1 MDNQDEE
8 LRNDKLLDAIAV
20 FREEQNE
27 VTEHNFIQAL
37 IDAVFIAPVNF
48 SEPPIIKEDG
58 DGIEI
63 PENAQMQL
71 VTFELENGNGVFP
84 IFTDLDAYNAH
95 PIEADLPVYPWGM
108 SLSDYLPILQDD
120 NAQSIEGLA
129 LNPFTNG
136 MPITRDNIM
145 YIAQQVAESVQEDDN
160 AAENAG
166 DSEMEISSAEEII
179 PTPLRY
185 ELIGIADDAMGVIE
199 SMYLLWLTNNDAQTS
214 NYLLV
219 VDGPNREDVQALYQ
233 KFATTFEEKSGEEGS
248 AVDIVFADDFQVDL
262 SEFDS
267 LYNRTLD

>member
-1 MDNQDEE
+1 MDNDEE

-48 SEPPIIKEDG
+48 SEPPIVKDDG
-58 DGIEI
+58 GVEI
-63 PENAQMQL
+63 PDNAQMQL

-84 IFTDLDAYNAH
+84 VFTDLEAYNAQT
-95 PIEADLPVYPWGM
+95 IEADLPVYPWAM
-108 SLSDYLPILQDD
+108 ALSDYLPILQDD
-120 NAQSIEGLA
+120 DTQNIEGLA

-136 MPITRDNIM
+136 MPITRDNIA
-145 YIAQQVAESVQEDDN
+145 YIAQQIAEQQQADEHDK
-160 AAENAG
+160 AG
-166 DSEMEISSAEEII
+166 DNEMEITSAEELI

-185 ELIGIADDAMGVIE
+185 ELIGIADDAMGTIE
-199 SMYLLWLTNNDAQTS
+199 SMYLLWLTNNDANTS

-219 VDGPNREDVQALYQ
+219 VDGPDRDAVQALYQ
-233 KFATTFEEKSGEEGS
+233 QIATAFEEKAGDEGS
-248 AVDIVFADDFQVDL
+248 AVDIVYASDFQVDL

>member
-1 MDNQDEE
+1 MDNDEE

-48 SEPPIIKEDG
+48 SEPPIVKDDG
-58 DGIEI
+58 GVEI
-63 PENAQMQL
+63 PDNAQMQL

-84 IFTDLDAYNAH
+84 VFTDLEAYNTQT
-95 PIEADLPVYPWGM
+95 IEADLPVYPWAM
-108 SLSDYLPILQDD
+108 ALSDYLPILQDD
-120 NAQSIEGLA
+120 DTQNIEGLA

-136 MPITRDNIM
+136 MPITRDNIA
-145 YIAQQVAESVQEDDN
+145 YIAQQIAEQQQADEHD
-160 AAENAG
+160 EAG
-166 DSEMEISSAEEII
+166 DNEMEITSAEELI

-185 ELIGIADDAMGVIE
+185 ELIGIADDAMGTIE
-199 SMYLLWLTNNDAQTS
+199 SMYLLWLTNNDANTS

-219 VDGPNREDVQALYQ
+219 VDGPDRDAVQALYQ
-233 KFATTFEEKSGEEGS
+233 QIATAFEEKAGDEGS
-248 AVDIVFADDFQVDL
+248 AVDIVYASDFQVDL

-267 LYNRTLD
+267 LYNRTLG

>member
-1 MDNQDEE
+1 MDNDEE

-48 SEPPIIKEDG
+48 SEPPIVKDDG
-58 DGIEI
+58 GVEI
-63 PENAQMQL
+63 PDNAQMQL

-84 IFTDLDAYNAH
+84 VFTDLEAYNTQT
-95 PIEADLPVYPWGM
+95 IEADLPVYPWAM
-108 SLSDYLPILQDD
+108 ALSDYLPILQDD
-120 NAQSIEGLA
+120 DTQNIEGLA

-136 MPITRDNIM
+136 MPITRDNIA
-145 YIAQQVAESVQEDDN
+145 YIAQQIAEQQQADEHD
-160 AAENAG
+160 EAG
-166 DSEMEISSAEEII
+166 DNEMEITSAEELI

-185 ELIGIADDAMGVIE
+185 ELIGIADDAMGTIE
-199 SMYLLWLTNNDAQTS
+199 SMYLLWLTNNDANTS

-219 VDGPNREDVQALYQ
+219 VDGPDRDAVQALYQ
-233 KFATTFEEKSGEEGS
+233 QIATAFEEKAGDEGS
-248 AVDIVFADDFQVDL
+248 AVDIVYASDFQVDL

-267 LYNRTLD
+267 LYNRTVG

>member
-1 MDNQDEE
+1 MDNDEE

-48 SEPPIIKEDG
+48 SEPPIVKDDG
-58 DGIEI
+58 GVEI
-63 PENAQMQL
+63 PDNAQMQL

-84 IFTDLDAYNAH
+84 VFTDLEAYNTQT
-95 PIEADLPVYPWGM
+95 IEADLPVYPWAM
-108 SLSDYLPILQDD
+108 ALSDYLPILQDD
-120 NAQSIEGLA
+120 DTQNIEGLA

-136 MPITRDNIM
+136 MPITRDNIA
-145 YIAQQVAESVQEDDN
+145 YIAQQIAEQQQADD
-160 AAENAG
+160 EAG
-166 DSEMEISSAEEII
+166 DNEMEITSAEELI

-185 ELIGIADDAMGVIE
+185 ELIGIADDAMGTIE
-199 SMYLLWLTNNDAQTS
+199 SMYLLWLTNNDANTS

-219 VDGPNREDVQALYQ
+219 VDGPDRDAVQALYQ
-233 KFATTFEEKSGEEGS
+233 QIATAFEEKAGDEGS
-248 AVDIVFADDFQVDL
+248 AVDIVYASDFQVDL

-267 LYNRTLD
+267 LYNRTVG

>member
-1 MDNQDEE
+1 MDNDEE

-48 SEPPIIKEDG
+48 SEPPIVKDDG
-58 DGIEI
+58 GVEI
-63 PENAQMQL
+63 PDNAQMQL

-84 IFTDLDAYNAH
+84 VFTDLEAYNTQT
-95 PIEADLPVYPWGM
+95 IEADLPVYPWAM
-108 SLSDYLPILQDD
+108 ALSDYLPILQDD
-120 NAQSIEGLA
+120 DTQNIEGLA

-136 MPITRDNIM
+136 MPITRDNIA
-145 YIAQQVAESVQEDDN
+145 YIAQQIAEQQQADEHD
-160 AAENAG
+160 EAG
-166 DSEMEISSAEEII
+166 DNEMEITSAEELI

-185 ELIGIADDAMGVIE
+185 ELIGIADDAMGTIE
-199 SMYLLWLTNNDAQTS
+199 SMYLLWLTNNDANTS

-219 VDGPNREDVQALYQ
+219 VDGPDRDAVQALYQ
-233 KFATTFEEKSGEEGS
+233 QIATAFEEKAGDEGS
-248 AVDIVFADDFQVDL
+248 AVDIVYASDFQVDL

>member
-1 MDNQDEE
+1 MDNDEE

-48 SEPPIIKEDG
+48 SEPPIVKDDG
-58 DGIEI
+58 GVEI
-63 PENAQMQL
+63 PDNAQMQL

-84 IFTDLDAYNAH
+84 VFTDLEAYNAQT
-95 PIEADLPVYPWGM
+95 IEADLPVYPWAM
-108 SLSDYLPILQDD
+108 ALSDYLPILQDD
-120 NAQSIEGLA
+120 DTQNIEGLA

-136 MPITRDNIM
+136 MPITRDNIA
-145 YIAQQVAESVQEDDN
+145 YIAQQIAEQQQADEHD
-160 AAENAG
+160 EAG
-166 DSEMEISSAEEII
+166 DNEMEITSAEELI

-185 ELIGIADDAMGVIE
+185 ELIGIADDAMGTIE
-199 SMYLLWLTNNDAQTS
+199 SMYLLWLTNNDANTS

-219 VDGPNREDVQALYQ
+219 VDGPDRDAVQALYQ
-233 KFATTFEEKSGEEGS
+233 QIATAFEEKAGDEGS
-248 AVDIVFADDFQVDL
+248 AVDIVYASDFQVDL

>member
-48 SEPPIIKEDG
+48 SEQPKIKEDG
-58 DGIEI
+58 SIDI

-71 VTFELENGNGVFP
+71 LTFELEDGNGVFP
-84 IFTDLDAYNAH
+84 IFTDLDAYNAK
-95 PIEADLPVYPWGM
+95 PIESDLPVYPWAM
-108 SLSDYLPILQDD
+108 ALSDYLPILQNDD
-120 NAQSIEGLA
+120 SQSIEGLA

-136 MPITRDNIM
+136 MPITRDNIA
-145 YIAQQVAESVQEDDN
+145 YIAQQVAQDAQQAEN
-160 AAENAG
+160 ASENAG
-166 DSEMEISSAEEII
+166 DSDMEISSAEEII

-185 ELIGIADDAMGVIE
+185 DLIGIADDAMGVIE
-199 SMYLLWLTNNDAQTS
+199 SIHLLWLTNNDAQTS

-219 VDGPNREDVQALYQ
+219 VNGPNREDVQALYQ
-233 KFATTFEEKSGEEGS
+233 KIATTFEEKSGEEGS

>member
-1 MDNQDEE
+1 MDNDEE

-48 SEPPIIKEDG
+48 SEPPIVKDDG
-58 DGIEI
+58 GVEI
-63 PENAQMQL
+63 PDNAQMQL

-84 IFTDLDAYNAH
+84 VFTDLEAYNTQT
-95 PIEADLPVYPWGM
+95 IEADLPVYPWAM
-108 SLSDYLPILQDD
+108 ALSDYLPILQDD
-120 NAQSIEGLA
+120 DTQNIEGLA

-136 MPITRDNIM
+136 MPITRDNIA
-145 YIAQQVAESVQEDDN
+145 YIAQQVAEQQQADEHD
-160 AAENAG
+160 EAG
-166 DSEMEISSAEEII
+166 DNEMEITSAEELI

-185 ELIGIADDAMGVIE
+185 ELIGIADDAMGTIE
-199 SMYLLWLTNNDAQTS
+199 SMYLLWLTNNDANTS

-219 VDGPNREDVQALYQ
+219 VDGPDRDAVQALYQ
-233 KFATTFEEKSGEEGS
+233 QIATAFEEKAGDEGS
-248 AVDIVFADDFQVDL
+248 AVDIVYAADFQVDL

-267 LYNRTLD
+267 LYNRTLG

>member
-1 MDNQDEE
+1 MDNDEE

-48 SEPPIIKEDG
+48 SEPPIVKDDG
-58 DGIEI
+58 GVEI
-63 PENAQMQL
+63 PDNAQMQL

-84 IFTDLDAYNAH
+84 VFTDLEAYNTQT
-95 PIEADLPVYPWGM
+95 IEADLPVYPWAM
-108 SLSDYLPILQDD
+108 ALSDYLPILQDD
-120 NAQSIEGLA
+120 DTQNIEGLA

-136 MPITRDNIM
+136 MPITRDNIA
-145 YIAQQVAESVQEDDN
+145 YIAQQIAEQQQADEHD
-160 AAENAG
+160 EAG
-166 DSEMEISSAEEII
+166 DNEMEITSAEELI

-185 ELIGIADDAMGVIE
+185 ELIGIADDAMGTIE
-199 SMYLLWLTNNDAQTS
+199 SMYLLWLTNNDANTS

-219 VDGPNREDVQALYQ
+219 VDGPDLDAVQALYQ
-233 KFATTFEEKSGEEGS
+233 QIATAFEEKAGDEGS
-248 AVDIVFADDFQVDL
+248 AVDIVYASDFQVDL

-267 LYNRTLD
+267 LYNRTLG

>member
-1 MDNQDEE
+1 MDNDEE

-48 SEPPIIKEDG
+48 SEPPIVKDDG
-58 DGIEI
+58 GVEI
-63 PENAQMQL
+63 PDNAQMQL

-84 IFTDLDAYNAH
+84 VFTDLEAYNAQT
-95 PIEADLPVYPWGM
+95 IEADLPVYPWAM
-108 SLSDYLPILQDD
+108 ALSDYLPILQDD
-120 NAQSIEGLA
+120 DTQNIEGLA

-136 MPITRDNIM
+136 MPITRDNIA
-145 YIAQQVAESVQEDDN
+145 YIAQQIAEQQQADEHD
-160 AAENAG
+160 EAG
-166 DSEMEISSAEEII
+166 DNEMEITSAEELI

-185 ELIGIADDAMGVIE
+185 ELIGIADDAMGTIE
-199 SMYLLWLTNNDAQTS
+199 SMYLLWLTNNDANTS

-219 VDGPNREDVQALYQ
+219 VDGPDRDAVQALYQ
-233 KFATTFEEKSGEEGS
+233 QIATAFEEKAGDEGS
-248 AVDIVFADDFQVDL
+248 AVDIVYASDFQVDL

-267 LYNRTLD
+267 LYNRTVG

>member
-1 MDNQDEE
+1 MDNDEE

-48 SEPPIIKEDG
+48 SEPPIVKDDG
-58 DGIEI
+58 GVEI
-63 PENAQMQL
+63 PDNAQMQL

-84 IFTDLDAYNAH
+84 VFTDLEAYNAQT
-95 PIEADLPVYPWGM
+95 IEADLPVYPWAM
-108 SLSDYLPILQDD
+108 ALSDYLPILQDD
-120 NAQSIEGLA
+120 DTQNIEGLA

-136 MPITRDNIM
+136 MPITRDNIA
-145 YIAQQVAESVQEDDN
+145 YIAQQIAEQQQADEHD
-160 AAENAG
+160 EAG
-166 DSEMEISSAEEII
+166 DNEMEIISAEELI

-185 ELIGIADDAMGVIE
+185 ELIGIADDAMGTIE
-199 SMYLLWLTNNDAQTS
+199 SMYLLWLTNNDANTS

-219 VDGPNREDVQALYQ
+219 VDGPDRDAVQALYQ
-233 KFATTFEEKSGEEGS
+233 QIATAFEEKAGDEGS
-248 AVDIVFADDFQVDL
+248 AVDIVYASDFQVDL

-267 LYNRTLD
+267 LYNRTLG

>member
-1 MDNQDEE
+1 MDNDEE

-48 SEPPIIKEDG
+48 SEPPIVKDDG
-58 DGIEI
+58 GVEI
-63 PENAQMQL
+63 PDNAQMQL

-84 IFTDLDAYNAH
+84 VFTDLEAYNAQT
-95 PIEADLPVYPWGM
+95 IEADLPVYPWAM
-108 SLSDYLPILQDD
+108 ALSDYLPILQDD
-120 NAQSIEGLA
+120 DTQNIEGLA

-136 MPITRDNIM
+136 MPITRDNIA
-145 YIAQQVAESVQEDDN
+145 YIAQQIAEQQQADEHD
-160 AAENAG
+160 EAG
-166 DSEMEISSAEEII
+166 DNEMEITSAEELI

-185 ELIGIADDAMGVIE
+185 ELIGIADDAMGTIE
-199 SMYLLWLTNNDAQTS
+199 SMYLLWLTNNDANTS

-219 VDGPNREDVQALYQ
+219 VDGPDRDAVQALYQ
-233 KFATTFEEKSGEEGS
+233 QIATAFEEKAGDEGS
-248 AVDIVFADDFQVDL
+248 AVDIVYASDFQVYL

-267 LYNRTLD
+267 LYNRTLG

>member
-1 MDNQDEE
+1 MDNDEE

-48 SEPPIIKEDG
+48 SEPPIVKDDG
-58 DGIEI
+58 GVEI
-63 PENAQMQL
+63 PDNAQMQL

-84 IFTDLDAYNAH
+84 VFTDLEAYNAQT
-95 PIEADLPVYPWGM
+95 IEADLPVYPWAM
-108 SLSDYLPILQDD
+108 ALSDYLPILQDD
-120 NAQSIEGLA
+120 DTQNIEGLA

-136 MPITRDNIM
+136 MPITRDNIA
-145 YIAQQVAESVQEDDN
+145 YIAQQIAEQQQADEHD
-160 AAENAG
+160 EAG
-166 DSEMEISSAEEII
+166 DNEMEITSAEELI

-185 ELIGIADDAMGVIE
+185 ELIGIADDAMGTIE
-199 SMYLLWLTNNDAQTS
+199 SMYLLWLTNNDANTS

-219 VDGPNREDVQALYQ
+219 VDGPDRDAVQALYQ
-233 KFATTFEEKSGEEGS
+233 QIATAFEEKAGDEGS
-248 AVDIVFADDFQVDL
+248 AVDIVYASDFQVDL

-267 LYNRTLD
+267 LYNRTLG

>member
-1 MDNQDEE
+1 MDNDEE

-48 SEPPIIKEDG
+48 SEPPIVKDDG
-58 DGIEI
+58 GVEI
-63 PENAQMQL
+63 PDNAQMQL

-84 IFTDLDAYNAH
+84 VFTDLEAYNAQT
-95 PIEADLPVYPWGM
+95 IEADLPVYPWAM
-108 SLSDYLPILQDD
+108 ALSDYLPILQDD
-120 NAQSIEGLA
+120 DTQNIEGLA

-136 MPITRDNIM
+136 MPITRDNIA
-145 YIAQQVAESVQEDDN
+145 YIAQQIAEQQQADD
-160 AAENAG
+160 EAG
-166 DSEMEISSAEEII
+166 DNEMEITSAEELI

-185 ELIGIADDAMGVIE
+185 ELIGIADDAMGTIE
-199 SMYLLWLTNNDAQTS
+199 SMYLLWLTNNDANTS

-219 VDGPNREDVQALYQ
+219 VDGPDRDAVQALYQ
-233 KFATTFEEKSGEEGS
+233 QIATAFEEKAGDEGS
-248 AVDIVFADDFQVDL
+248 AVDIVYASDFQVDL

>member
-1 MDNQDEE
+1 MDNDEE

-48 SEPPIIKEDG
+48 SEPPIVKDDG
-58 DGIEI
+58 GVEI
-63 PENAQMQL
+63 PDNAQMQL

-84 IFTDLDAYNAH
+84 VFTDLEAYNAQT
-95 PIEADLPVYPWGM
+95 IEADLPVYPWAM
-108 SLSDYLPILQDD
+108 ALSDYLPILQDD
-120 NAQSIEGLA
+120 DTQNIEGLA

-136 MPITRDNIM
+136 MPITRDNIA
-145 YIAQQVAESVQEDDN
+145 YIAQQIAEQQQADEHD
-160 AAENAG
+160 EAG
-166 DSEMEISSAEEII
+166 DNEMEITSAEELI

-185 ELIGIADDAMGVIE
+185 ELIGIADDAMGTIE
-199 SMYLLWLTNNDAQTS
+199 SMYLLWLTNNDADTS

-219 VDGPNREDVQALYQ
+219 VDGPDRDAVQALYQ
-233 KFATTFEEKSGEEGS
+233 QIATAFEEKAGDEGS
-248 AVDIVFADDFQVDL
+248 AVDIVYASDFQVDL

>member
-1 MDNQDEE
+1 MDNDEE

-48 SEPPIIKEDG
+48 SEQPIVKDDG
-58 DGIEI
+58 GVEI
-63 PENAQMQL
+63 PDNAQMQL

-84 IFTDLDAYNAH
+84 VFTDLEAYN
-95 PIEADLPVYPWGM
+95 PQTIEADLPVYPWAM
-108 SLSDYLPILQDD
+108 ALSDYLPILQDD
-120 NAQSIEGLA
+120 DTQNIEGLA

-136 MPITRDNIM
+136 MPITRDNIA
-145 YIAQQVAESVQEDDN
+145 YIAQQIAEQQQADEHD
-160 AAENAG
+160 EAG
-166 DSEMEISSAEEII
+166 DNEMEITSAEELI

-185 ELIGIADDAMGVIE
+185 ELIGIADDAMGTIE
-199 SMYLLWLTNNDAQTS
+199 SMYLLWLTNNDANTS

-219 VDGPNREDVQALYQ
+219 VDGPDRDAVQALYQ
-233 KFATTFEEKSGEEGS
+233 QIATAFEEKAGDEGS
-248 AVDIVFADDFQVDL
+248 AVDIVYASDFQVDL

-267 LYNRTLD
+267 LYNRTLG